1 MDNMGSNSFY
11 GFKRTIRKTRAEI
24 AMEAIVEELAKWSEL
39 NKIDEPKEQTAK
51 NFKFTDISDAKCE
64 RKDSSTDP
72 VKVW

>member
-1 MDNMGSNSFY
+1 
-11 GFKRTIRKTRAEI
+11 
-24 AMEAIVEELAKWSEL
+24 MEAIVEELAKWSEL

-72 VKVW
+72 VKV